1 MSYSSGND
9 SVQGLKNE
17 SWISGM
23 LWVIP
28 CYTWWNNTNKY
39 GDFSYVKFRLHSPTK
54 LHYCW
59 RCFKCFLFCS
69 LDEIWV
75 WKGLF
80 CAFLC
85 VRFLFL
91 CLIAWRMVVGF
102 CRYNVST
109 SQCKYSRVTYSYG
122 SISVWSTLSSCASRV
137 FVPVLYFAFWQT
149 ILSDIVW
156 TLLWTSPSVPP
167 FRPQFVLDF
176 AHIFLLVLLDHVSRW
191 IWSWNICSRQHQELH
206 FRFLK
211 LSEQFEAQG

>member
-23 LWVIP
+23 LELIP
-28 CYTWWNNTNKY
+28 CYTWWSNTNKC
-39 GDFSYVKFRLHSPTK
+39 GDFAYVKFRLHSPTK

-122 SISVWSTLSSCASRV
+122 SISVWSTMSSCASCV

-149 ILSDIVW
+149 IHSFWYSLDSLVDLSKRA
-156 TLLWTSPSVPP
+156 P
-167 FRPQFVLDF
+167 FSATVCSWLCTYFPFSASWSCFKVNMVLEY
-176 AHIFLLVLLDHVSRW
+176 L
-191 IWSWNICSRQHQELH
+191 
-206 FRFLK
+206 
-211 LSEQFEAQG
+211 